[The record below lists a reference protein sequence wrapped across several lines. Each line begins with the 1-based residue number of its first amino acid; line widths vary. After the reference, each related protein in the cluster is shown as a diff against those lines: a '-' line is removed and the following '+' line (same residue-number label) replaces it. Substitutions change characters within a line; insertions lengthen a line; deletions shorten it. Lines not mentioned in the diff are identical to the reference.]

1 MRLHGPAL
9 KAIRE
14 AQGLSLRGL
23 QDATGID
30 RRTLSRLEREEVASG
45 AEWADALAGALGVP
59 TEAIAEGD
67 PTVTAEAIEA
77 PPIEAGD
84 DELKRYTPEQVHELG
99 WLPWSPR
106 KIRELAY
113 AREIYAHRDGGRITL
128 TREDVRRTSALGE
141 ITPFQG
147 PSVRTNSQSP
157 SSRSAASSASVAPTS
172 SPSSA

>member
-1 MRLHGPAL
+1 MRPHGPAF

-23 QDATGID
+23 QDATGLD
-30 RRTLSRLEREEVASG
+30 RRYLSRLESAQVDAIE
-45 AEWADALAGALGVP
+45 AERADALAGALGVP

-84 DELKRYTPEQVHELG
+84 DELKRYTPEQIAELG
-99 WLPWSPR
+99 WLPWSAR

-128 TREDVRRTSALGE
+128 TREDVRRTSALGAIE
-141 ITPFQG
+141 PFQG
-147 PSVRTNSQSP
+147 PG
-157 SSRSAASSASVAPTS
+157 A
-172 SPSSA
+172 